1 MLRIR
6 RHGVSPECPQFIPA
20 SRFCLLFLFFFA
32 FTSFV
37 LRADAES
44 VEITDDLG
52 QKITLA
58 EPARRIIP
66 LYGAFA
72 EMLFSID
79 AGAGVVART
88 QADTF
93 PPELARR
100 PSVGTHMRPNV
111 ETILG
116 LKPDL
121 VIQSA
126 SRREETPEISRLL
139 DSGIPVAVFSPK
151 SFGDIFSVIE
161 RLGALT
167 GKSTEAAAFAASLA
181 KRLEAVSE
189 KLLKTESRP
198 RVFFEIRAEP
208 LTGAGRGSIVHEII
222 HAAGAENALRV
233 DKSIVQYN
241 LEALLFENPDYYI
254 VQQGPMNKTPIP
266 PEKRAHFDRLK
277 CVRQGKVLLVD
288 EFLFSRPGPRCVD
301 AVEQLAAAL
310 HPALFGKVNPR

>member
-1 MLRIR
+1 MLSKAGRYENSYDF
-6 RHGVSPECPQFIPA
+6 SPFRGL
-20 SRFCLLFLFFFA
+20 RFYLFLMAFFSFTSLLFD
-32 FTSFV
+32 SK
-37 LRADAES
+37 AEC

-58 EPARRIIP
+58 EPARRIIT

-79 AGAGVVART
+79 AGGAVIART

-93 PPELARR
+93 PAELAKL

-126 SRREETPEISRLL
+126 SRREETPEISRLI
-139 DSGIPVAVFSPK
+139 DSGIPVAVFAPR
-151 SFGDIFSVIE
+151 SFKEIFSVIE
-161 RLGALT
+161 RLGSLS
-167 GKSTEAAAFAASLA
+167 GKSSEASAFSAALA
-181 KRLEAVSE
+181 QRLEAVRS
-189 KLLKTESRP
+189 KLGSGEGTP

-222 HAAGAENALRV
+222 KAAGAENTLNV
-233 DKSIVQYN
+233 DKSIVQFN

-254 VQQGPMNKTPIP
+254 VQQGPMNKNPIP

-277 CVRQGKVLLVD
+277 CVQQGKVIFVD
-288 EFLFSRPGPRCVD
+288 ELIFSRPGPRCVD
-301 AVEQLAAAL
+301 AVEQLAAIL
-310 HPALFGKVNPR
+310 HPGLFGK